1 MEHFSYKGGCGVCER
16 THIETFKRRAGLS
29 IDKWLWVI
37 SNAMLFKTVILATK
51 KLKNKA
57 VFILKQYCI
66 SGYVILRSIF

>member
-37 SNAMLFKTVILATK
+37 SNEMLFKTVML
-51 KLKNKA
+51 
-57 VFILKQYCI
+57 
-66 SGYVILRSIF
+66 LRN